1 MKLSGTLVAAQGLPL
16 FATLLCAHNKRSFE
30 KLICQVHVSQLP
42 QDRLLEVRETETLVV
57 SILRRIYSPIV
68 EFAVPHRIL
77 ALAATGLLFA
87 LALFAVQLLGLEFL
101 PHLEEGNLWIRATMP
116 PLLAAGSAAYEFHL
130 AAKRS
135 YFHVIADRW
144 CARGG
149 TAREAGR
156 HNRPLVYAVD
166 RCRRSAFVG
175 KGLARS
181 QAKLPR
187 GGRTT

>member
-30 KLICQVHVSQLP
+30 KLICQVQVSQLP

-87 LALFAVQLLGLEFL
+87 LALFVVQLLPRIPAAPGGGL
-101 PHLEEGNLWIRATMP
+101 RATMP
-116 PLLAAGSAAYEFHL
+116 ALLAAGSAAYEFHL

-135 YFHVIADRW
+135 YFHVMRIKE
-144 CARGG
+144 
-149 TAREAGR
+149 REAGAT
-156 HNRPLVYAVD
+156 YAAAY
-166 RCRRSAFVG
+166 SG
-175 KGLARS
+175 
-181 QAKLPR
+181 P
-187 GGRTT
+187 GRVAASI

>member
-1 MKLSGTLVAAQGLPL
+1 MKLSGTLFAAQGLPL

-87 LALFAVQLLGLEFL
+87 LALFARPVTG
-101 PHLEEGNLWIRATMP
+101 PRIP
-116 PLLAAGSAAYEFHL
+116 AAP
-130 AAKRS
+130 
-135 YFHVIADRW
+135 
-144 CARGG
+144 GG
-149 TAREAGR
+149 GQSLDSRNHA
-156 HNRPLVYAVD
+156 P
-166 RCRRSAFVG
+166 FVG
-175 KGLARS
+175 CGKRRIRVPFGRQAVIFSCHRGSMVRSRGHRARS
-181 QAKLPR
+181 GASQPAIGVCSGSLSAIGFCWKRAGAIPS
-187 GGRTT
+187 

>member
-1 MKLSGTLVAAQGLPL
+1 MSANTN
-16 FATLLCAHNKRSFE
+16 LLA
-30 KLICQVHVSQLP
+30 
-42 QDRLLEVRETETLVV
+42 TETATQ
-57 SILRRIYSPIV
+57 
-68 EFAVPHRIL
+68 EF
-77 ALAATGLLFA
+77 
-87 LALFAVQLLGLEFL
+87 
-101 PHLEEGNLWIRATMP
+101 N
-116 PLLAAGSAAYEFHL
+116 L

-156 HNRPLVYAVD
+156 HNRPLVYGVD

-187 GGRTT
+187 GGRTTEVIGEFGSEKGGAHGA